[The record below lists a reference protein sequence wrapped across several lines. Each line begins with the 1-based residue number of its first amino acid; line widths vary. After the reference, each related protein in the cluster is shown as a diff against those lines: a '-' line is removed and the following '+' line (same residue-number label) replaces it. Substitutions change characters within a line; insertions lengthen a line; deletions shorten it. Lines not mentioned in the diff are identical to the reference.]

1 LPALSRQVYQHC
13 LENPANGVVSEAL
26 SNEHL
31 KVRRDSGQAELMS
44 LGGDKV
50 SPTGYGWRVE
60 DSGD

>member
-1 LPALSRQVYQHC
+1 
-13 LENPANGVVSEAL
+13 VVSEDL
-26 SNEHL
+26 SARLGVPISRSSRHRLNIN
-31 KVRRDSGQAELMS
+31 KPLMS